1 MKNVSCFLF
10 LILFSFAAPAQTT
23 RERLTNTVEQFVS
36 GPQMEHA
43 SLGIVVVNS
52 ETGEKVFEL
61 NPEMGLAPASCQK
74 IITSATAMEILG
86 PDYRYQ
92 TILGY
97 DGTLSGGILKGN
109 LHLIGSG
116 DPSFGSW
123 RYAATKNDRQI
134 KMLVQAI
141 KQSGIH
147 KIEGKLIGENGK
159 WGTDIVPGGWTWED
173 MGNYYGAGITGLN
186 WHENQYDMFLRSGS
200 HIGDKVTIVRTSPR
214 LNYVHFDNHVLT
226 AAKGSGD
233 QSDIYLPPFSVHGFV
248 RGTIPANEKAFVI
261 SGSIPDPALQ
271 VTEMLGAELAKAKLK
286 PIRVAVSNLNRI
298 PAYKTLYELSSPP
311 LDSLNYWF
319 MKKSIN
325 LYGEALVKTIAYEKK
340 GEGSTEKGLEIV
352 KAFWKENGIESS
364 ALHMKDGSGLS
375 PANRITASA
384 LVHVL
389 QYARTRNWFKYYYDA
404 LPEYNGM
411 KLKSGTIGGVKSFAG
426 YHTAKDG
433 TSYTVAIIVN
443 NYDGSTAEVIKKMF
457 RVLDEL
463 K

>member
-1 MKNVSCFLF
+1 MKNVSCFIF
-10 LILFSFAAPAQTT
+10 LILYSFGIHAQTT
-23 RERLTNTVEQFVS
+23 KERLANAVDQFVK

-43 SLGIVVVNS
+43 SLGVVVINS

-74 IITSATAMEILG
+74 IITSATAMEMLG
-86 PDYRYQ
+86 PDYRYK
-92 TILGY
+92 TVLGY
-97 DGTLSGGILKGN
+97 DGTISGGILKGN
-109 LHLIGSG
+109 LYLIGSG

-123 RYAATKNDRQI
+123 RYAATKNDGQI
-134 KMLVQAI
+134 KLLVQAV

-147 KIEGKLIGENGK
+147 KITGRLIGENGK
-159 WGTDIVPGGWTWED
+159 WGTDITPGGWTWED

-200 HIGDKVTIVRTSPR
+200 AIGDKVSILRTSPR
-214 LNYVHFDNHVLT
+214 LNYVHFDNHLTT

-271 VTEMLGAELAKAKLK
+271 VTEMLGAGLTKAKLK
-286 PIRVAVSNLNRI
+286 PLRVTVSNLSRI
-298 PAYKTLYELSSPP
+298 PVYKTLYELQSPA

-325 LYGEALVKTIAYEKK
+325 LYGEALIKTIAYEKK
-340 GEGSTEKGLEIV
+340 GEGSTEKGLEIL
-352 KAFWKENGIESS
+352 KQFWKEKGIEPS

-375 PANRITASA
+375 PANRVTPTA
-384 LVHVL
+384 LVQVL
-389 QYARTRNWFKYYYDA
+389 QYARTKSWFKYYYDA

-411 KLKSGTIGGVKSFAG
+411 KLKSGTIGGVKAFAG

-433 TSYTVAIIVN
+433 TPYTVAIIVN